1 MLCLGSPTMKT
12 PGEYPARL
20 QVTGPDG
27 KSVFDKTVAVRIPAT
42 TDGKDAPLAQAVL
55 SEEITIDGPPGE
67 YRFVASLAQGGMGKG
82 GNVGFHVTD
91 PAAMP
96 AMPASV
102 VLWGE
107 DPVLA
112 KWLTD
117 QGVKVL
123 PFDPANQTKRQVIL
137 AAGKPPAPGG
147 AAVFRELASQ
157 MAHGSSVVFLD
168 PAVFANT
175 PGADTTSV
183 AEQYKATQV
192 IGTRW
197 LPLANKGT
205 VTEADWVGGYY
216 RGARWAKRHPIFDG
230 LPAGGM
236 MDARF
241 YSNIISPLILSQDYT
256 IYSGGVLMNP
266 ATAPF
271 DRPSEAV
278 CGSIRT
284 NSEYVSG
291 LHIGVWDFG
300 AGRFIVNTLR
310 IRENLGTDPAAE
322 RLLRNLLN
330 YAARDLDK
338 PVAELPAD
346 FEKQLKAIGYN

>member
-1 MLCLGSPTMKT
+1 M
-12 PGEYPARL
+12 
-20 QVTGPDG
+20 
-27 KSVFDKTVAVRIPAT
+27 
-42 TDGKDAPLAQAVL
+42 
-55 SEEITIDGPPGE
+55 
-67 YRFVASLAQGGMGKG
+67 
-82 GNVGFHVTD
+82 
-91 PAAMP
+91 
-96 AMPASV
+96 
-102 VLWGE
+102 
-107 DPVLA
+107 
-112 KWLTD
+112 
-117 QGVKVL
+117 
-123 PFDPANQTKRQVIL
+123 
-137 AAGKPPAPGG
+137 
-147 AAVFRELASQ
+147 
-157 MAHGSSVVFLD
+157 
-168 PAVFANT
+168 
-175 PGADTTSV
+175 
-183 AEQYKATQV
+183 
-192 IGTRW
+192 
-197 LPLANKGT
+197 
-205 VTEADWVGGYY
+205 TEADWVGGYY

>member
-1 MLCLGSPTMKT
+1 MIHYSQISMRSAFSLIIACGSLLAAEP
-12 PGEYPARL
+12 PP
-20 QVTGPDG
+20 
-27 KSVFDKTVAVRIPAT
+27 
-42 TDGKDAPLAQAVL
+42 APL
-55 SEEITIDGPPGE
+55 
-67 YRFVASLAQGGMGKG
+67 
-82 GNVGFHVTD
+82 D
-91 PAAMP
+91 PAAI
-96 AMPASV
+96 AA
-102 VLWGE
+102 E
-107 DPVLA
+107 PVRYLENDRLKLGIHLGA
-112 KWLTD
+112 
-117 QGVKVL
+117 
-123 PFDPANQTKRQVIL
+123 
-137 AAGKPPAPGG
+137 GG
-147 AAVFRELASQ
+147 AITYLEDKQRKSGNMVNSFDWGRQIQLSFYSGPKPYIGPNGETPDPTWAGLGWNPGQ
-157 MAHGSSVVFLD
+157 MARGSSVVFLD
-168 PAVFANT
+168 PAVFADT
-175 PGADTTSV
+175 PGANTGTV

-197 LPLANKGT
+197 LPLAHKGT
-205 VTEADWVGGYY
+205 ITEADWVGGYF

-256 IYSGGVLMNP
+256 IYTGGVLMNP